1 MKPGAGSAKAAGC
14 AVFVHRRNVPAR
26 QSRSPRIGD
35 YGGTVHRS
43 ESKRLVVV
51 GPTASGKS
59 SLAMAVATLLGAR
72 GIGAEIV
79 CVDSMTV
86 YSGLDIGTAKAS
98 LDDQLLI
105 PHHCIDLVDP
115 DVEYSVADFQ
125 RVALA
130 SIADIEL
137 RSAVPI
143 LVGGTGLYVDAVV
156 NELNIPGQFPEVRAT
171 LRAELESGTALGD
184 LYARLAALDPKAASR
199 MEPTNER
206 RIVRALEV
214 CIGSGLPFSSFGPGL
229 VESART
235 PGAGSRYAMVGLEW
249 ERPALNERIEAR
261 LAQQFD
267 EGFLEEATALFE
279 HYGESL
285 SRTVRQALGYR
296 ELWEFLDDLWMFDET
311 LENIALRTRQ
321 FAVRQQRWFRRNPA
335 ITWIDGSDPIPEL
348 VTQTLGVLTSPS
360 K

>member
-1 MKPGAGSAKAAGC
+1 M
-14 AVFVHRRNVPAR
+14 VH
-26 QSRSPRIGD
+26 
-35 YGGTVHRS
+35 GTQ
-43 ESKRLVVV
+43 SKRLVVV

-59 SLAMAVATLLGAR
+59 SLAMAVATLLNDR

-79 CVDSMTV
+79 CIDSMTV
-86 YSGLDIGTAKAS
+86 YNGLDIGTAKAS
-98 LDDQLLI
+98 LDDQLLV

-130 SIADIEL
+130 SIADIES
-137 RSAVPI
+137 RGSVPV

-156 NELNIPGQFPEVRAT
+156 NELNIPGQFPEVRAE
-171 LRAELESGTALGD
+171 LRADLDRGVPLEELYG
-184 LYARLAALDPKAASR
+184 RLLALDPTAASR

-214 CIGSGLPFSSFGPGL
+214 CIGSGLAFSSFGPGL

-235 PGAGSRYAMVGLEW
+235 PGARSRYAMVGLEW

-267 EGFLEEATALFE
+267 EGFLEEATALLE

-335 ITWIDGSDPIPEL
+335 ITWLNGSSPITDL
-348 VTQTLGVLTSPS
+348 VTQTLGVLTTSRL
-360 K
+360 

>member
-1 MKPGAGSAKAAGC
+1 M
-14 AVFVHRRNVPAR
+14 
-26 QSRSPRIGD
+26 
-35 YGGTVHRS
+35 
-43 ESKRLVVV
+43 VVV
-51 GPTASGKS
+51 GPTASGKT
-59 SLAMAVATLLGAR
+59 SLAMAVATLLSAR

-86 YSGLDIGTAKAS
+86 YNGLDVGTAKAS
-98 LDDQLLI
+98 LDDQMLI

-130 SIADIEL
+130 SIADIES
-137 RSAVPI
+137 RGAVPI

-156 NELNIPGQFPEVRAT
+156 NELNIPGQFPEVRAS
-171 LRAELESGTALGD
+171 LRAELADGATLEMLF
-184 LYARLAALDPKAASR
+184 ARLASLDPTAAGR

-206 RIVRALEV
+206 RLLRALEV
-214 CIGSGLPFSSFGPGL
+214 CIGSGQPFSSFGPGL
-229 VESART
+229 VESARR
-235 PGAGSRYAMVGLEW
+235 PGAGGRYAMVGLEW

-261 LAQQFD
+261 LAQQFED
-267 EGFLEEATALFE
+267 GFLEEATALLE
-279 HYGESL
+279 HYGDTL

-335 ITWIDGSDPIPEL
+335 ISWLDGTDSISEL
-348 VTQTLGVLTSPS
+348 VTQTLGVLTSPAS
-360 K
+360 

>member
-1 MKPGAGSAKAAGC
+1 MTSKGNAA
-14 AVFVHRRNVPAR
+14 
-26 QSRSPRIGD
+26 D
-35 YGGTVHRS
+35 YGGAVS
-43 ESKRLVVV
+43 GSQQSKRLVVV

-59 SLAMAVATLLGAR
+59 SLAMAVATLLSER
-72 GIGAEIV
+72 GVGAEIV

-86 YSGLDIGTAKAS
+86 YNGLDIGTAKAS
-98 LDDQLLI
+98 LDDQMLV

-130 SIADIEL
+130 SIANIES
-137 RSAVPI
+137 RGCVPI

-156 NELNIPGQFPEVRAT
+156 NELNIPAQFPEVKVS
-171 LRAELESGTALGD
+171 LQAELAAGASIEELH
-184 LYARLAALDPKAASR
+184 ARLVTLDPIAAAR
-199 MEPTNER
+199 MEPNNER

-214 CIGSGLPFSSFGPGL
+214 CIGSGHPFSSFGPGL

-235 PGAGSRYAMVGLEW
+235 PGAGSHYAMVGLEW
-249 ERPALNERIEAR
+249 DRPALIERIEAR
-261 LAQQFD
+261 LAAQFD
-267 EGFLEEATALFE
+267 EGFLEEATALLE

-285 SRTVRQALGYR
+285 SRTVKQALGYR

-311 LENIALRTRQ
+311 LENIATRTRQ

-335 ITWIDGSDPIPEL
+335 ITWLDGTDSISEL
-348 VTQTLGVLTSPS
+348 VTQTLGVLTE
-360 K
+360 

>member
-1 MKPGAGSAKAAGC
+1 
-14 AVFVHRRNVPAR
+14 
-26 QSRSPRIGD
+26 
-35 YGGTVHRS
+35 
-43 ESKRLVVV
+43 
-51 GPTASGKS
+51 
-59 SLAMAVATLLGAR
+59 MAVATLLSAR

-86 YSGLDIGTAKAS
+86 YNGLDVGTAKAS
-98 LDDQLLI
+98 LDDQMLI

-130 SIADIEL
+130 SIADIES
-137 RSAVPI
+137 RGAVPI

-156 NELNIPGQFPEVRAT
+156 NELNIPGQFPEVRAS
-171 LRAELESGTALGD
+171 LQAELADGATLEMLF
-184 LYARLAALDPKAASR
+184 ARLASLDPTAAGR

-206 RIVRALEV
+206 RLLRALEV
-214 CIGSGLPFSSFGPGL
+214 CIGSGQPFSSFGPGL
-229 VESART
+229 VESARR
-235 PGAGSRYAMVGLEW
+235 PGAGGRYAMVGLEW

-261 LAQQFD
+261 LAQQFED
-267 EGFLEEATALFE
+267 GFLEEATALLE
-279 HYGESL
+279 HYGDSL

-311 LENIALRTRQ
+311 LENIALRSRQ

-335 ITWIDGSDPIPEL
+335 ITWLDGTDSIPEL
-348 VTQTLGVLTSPS
+348 VTQTLGVLTSPAS
-360 K
+360 

>member
-1 MKPGAGSAKAAGC
+1 
-14 AVFVHRRNVPAR
+14 
-26 QSRSPRIGD
+26 
-35 YGGTVHRS
+35 
-43 ESKRLVVV
+43 
-51 GPTASGKS
+51 
-59 SLAMAVATLLGAR
+59 MAVATLLSAR

-86 YSGLDIGTAKAS
+86 YNGLDVGTAKAS
-98 LDDQLLI
+98 LDDQMLI

-130 SIADIEL
+130 SIADIES
-137 RSAVPI
+137 RGAVPI

-156 NELNIPGQFPEVRAT
+156 NELNIPGQFPEVRAS
-171 LRAELESGTALGD
+171 LRAELADGATLEMLF
-184 LYARLAALDPKAASR
+184 ARLASLDPTAAGR

-206 RIVRALEV
+206 RLLRALEV
-214 CIGSGLPFSSFGPGL
+214 CIGSGQPFSSFGPGL
-229 VESART
+229 VESARR
-235 PGAGSRYAMVGLEW
+235 PGAGGRYAMVGLEW

-261 LAQQFD
+261 LAQQFED
-267 EGFLEEATALFE
+267 GFLEEATALLE
-279 HYGESL
+279 HYGDTL

-335 ITWIDGSDPIPEL
+335 ITWLDGTDSIPEL
-348 VTQTLGVLTSPS
+348 VTQTLGVLTSPAS
-360 K
+360 

>member
-1 MKPGAGSAKAAGC
+1 
-14 AVFVHRRNVPAR
+14 
-26 QSRSPRIGD
+26 
-35 YGGTVHRS
+35 
-43 ESKRLVVV
+43 
-51 GPTASGKS
+51 
-59 SLAMAVATLLGAR
+59 MAVATLLSAR

-86 YSGLDIGTAKAS
+86 YNGLDVGTAKAS
-98 LDDQLLI
+98 LDDQMLI

-130 SIADIEL
+130 SIADIES
-137 RSAVPI
+137 RGAVPI

-156 NELNIPGQFPEVRAT
+156 NELNIPGQFPEVRAS
-171 LRAELESGTALGD
+171 LQAELADGATLEMLF
-184 LYARLAALDPKAASR
+184 ARLASLDPTAAGR

-206 RIVRALEV
+206 RLLRALEV
-214 CIGSGLPFSSFGPGL
+214 CIGSGQPFSSFGPGL
-229 VESART
+229 VESARR
-235 PGAGSRYAMVGLEW
+235 PGAGGRYAMVGLEW
-249 ERPALNERIEAR
+249 ERPALNERIEGR
-261 LAQQFD
+261 LAQQFED
-267 EGFLEEATALFE
+267 GFLEEATALLE
-279 HYGESL
+279 HYGDTL

-335 ITWIDGSDPIPEL
+335 ITWLDGTDSIPEL
-348 VTQTLGVLTSPS
+348 VTQTLGVLTSPAS
-360 K
+360 

>member
-1 MKPGAGSAKAAGC
+1 
-14 AVFVHRRNVPAR
+14 
-26 QSRSPRIGD
+26 
-35 YGGTVHRS
+35 
-43 ESKRLVVV
+43 
-51 GPTASGKS
+51 
-59 SLAMAVATLLGAR
+59 MAVATLLSAR

-86 YSGLDIGTAKAS
+86 YNGLDVGTAKAS
-98 LDDQLLI
+98 LDDQMLV

-125 RVALA
+125 RVAMA
-130 SIADIEL
+130 SIADIES
-137 RSAVPI
+137 RGAVPI

-156 NELNIPGQFPEVRAT
+156 NELNIPGQFPEVRAA
-171 LRAELESGTALGD
+171 LQAELDDGATLEMLF
-184 LYARLAALDPKAASR
+184 ARLASLDPTAAGR

-206 RIVRALEV
+206 RLLRALEV
-214 CIGSGLPFSSFGPGL
+214 CIGSGQPFSSCGPGL
-229 VESART
+229 VESARR
-235 PGAGSRYAMVGLEW
+235 PGAGGRYAMVGLEW

-261 LAQQFD
+261 LAQQFED
-267 EGFLEEATALFE
+267 GFLEEATALLE
-279 HYGESL
+279 HYGDTL

-335 ITWIDGSDPIPEL
+335 ITWLDGTDSIPEL
-348 VTQTLGVLTSPS
+348 VTQTLGVLTSPAS
-360 K
+360 

>member
-1 MKPGAGSAKAAGC
+1 VSGS
-14 AVFVHRRNVPAR
+14 
-26 QSRSPRIGD
+26 QQ
-35 YGGTVHRS
+35 
-43 ESKRLVVV
+43 SKRLVVV

-59 SLAMAVATLLGAR
+59 SLAMAVATLLSAR
-72 GIGAEIV
+72 GVGAEIV

-86 YSGLDIGTAKAS
+86 YNGLDIGTAKAS
-98 LDDQLLI
+98 LDDQMLV

-130 SIADIEL
+130 SIADIESRGL
-137 RSAVPI
+137 VPI
-143 LVGGTGLYVDAVV
+143 LVGGTGLYIDAVV
-156 NELNIPGQFPEVRAT
+156 NELNIPAQFPEIRAT
-171 LRAELESGTALGD
+171 LQGELAAGASIED
-184 LYARLAALDPKAASR
+184 LYARLVSLDPVAAAR
-199 MEPTNER
+199 MEPNNER

-214 CIGSGLPFSSFGPGL
+214 CVGSGKPFSSFGPGL

-249 ERPALNERIEAR
+249 ERPALIERIEAR
-261 LAQQFD
+261 LAAQFD
-267 EGFLEEATALFE
+267 EGFLEEATALLE

-335 ITWIDGSDPIPEL
+335 ITWLDGTDSISDL
-348 VTQTLGVLTSPS
+348 VTQTLSVLTE
-360 K
+360 